1 MKTIHN
7 ESYLESEN
15 GMECLPSHLHP
26 FPCLF
31 TSFAKTIVL
40 SSFLQSISL
49 FG

>member
-1 MKTIHN
+1 MRTIHT
-7 ESYLESEN
+7 ELYLETEN
-15 GMECLPSHLHP
+15 KGLYLPPHLHP

-31 TSFAKTIVL
+31 TSFANAIGL